1 MTTIYR
7 FFAEKRPGFDI
18 EAQGLLSTLQGYL
31 HIEGLQGLRIF
42 NRYDIEG
49 LDEKDCD
56 VAGRLILSE
65 PQCDTLY
72 LELLPEIAEAHTI
85 FAVEAYRDNMISG
98 QILLLSVHRLL
109 PKNGLWFAQQK
120 YMRFWVKSVKLIYR
134 K

>member
-1 MTTIYR
+1 M
-7 FFAEKRPGFDI
+7 FAGAAYFQP
-18 EAQGLLSTLQGYL
+18 LC
-31 HIEGLQGLRIF
+31 
-42 NRYDIEG
+42 IEG

-85 FAVEAYRDNMISG
+85 FAVEALRGNTISE
-98 QILLLSVHRLL
+98 QILLPSVYRLL

-120 YMRFWVKSVKLIYR
+120 YMRS
-134 K
+134 